1 VSPQIS
7 DANSRSNFLVRMWRR
22 TRSQR
27 TVAFSA
33 LDFPVLRSWPSSKL
47 TLSPC
52 EPPRCNA
59 DTVNEHVR
67 SSIGSNDSGSSSQS
81 TSEARSSGTANSL
94 TREPSLPAGVETVH
108 LLAIADAHV
117 PMVDEARAFVEHRR
131 PPDAG
136 KNGRV
141 RSRRYAGEQP
151 VASAAI
157 RLVKGDWPA
166 GLAEGQLFPS
176 PCQPAGH
183 AGSVRSYQASATS
196 SAQLLQQNRQIAQRR
211 QTGTTVE

>member
-1 VSPQIS
+1 
-7 DANSRSNFLVRMWRR
+7 M
-22 TRSQR
+22 
-27 TVAFSA
+27 
-33 LDFPVLRSWPSSKL
+33 
-47 TLSPC
+47 
-52 EPPRCNA
+52 
-59 DTVNEHVR
+59 NEHVR

-141 RSRRYAGEQP
+141 RTRRYAGEQP

-183 AGSVRSYQASATS
+183 AGSVRSYQASATYS
-196 SAQLLQQNRQIAQRR
+196 NKSGRSFNVAKPEQQLNDSRNSVGLTVDHSVGVSADMARIPDAV
-211 QTGTTVE
+211 G